1 MYYNILVN
9 KKYIKTTEVSNM
21 IKVTGLNI
29 IEEMVNEEDLLRK
42 VERDSKKD
50 KINQLVAQGIDREIA
65 KVMVKVF
72 NQYEIA

>member
-1 MYYNILVN
+1 M
-9 KKYIKTTEVSNM
+9 T
-21 IKVTGLNI
+21 KVTGLNI
-29 IEEMVNEEDLLRK
+29 IEEIVTEEDLLRK

-72 NQYEIA
+72 NEYGIA

>member
-1 MYYNILVN
+1 M
-9 KKYIKTTEVSNM
+9 T
-21 IKVTGLNI
+21 KVTGLNI
-29 IEEMVNEEDLLRK
+29 IEEIVNEEDLLRK

-72 NQYEIA
+72 NEYEIA